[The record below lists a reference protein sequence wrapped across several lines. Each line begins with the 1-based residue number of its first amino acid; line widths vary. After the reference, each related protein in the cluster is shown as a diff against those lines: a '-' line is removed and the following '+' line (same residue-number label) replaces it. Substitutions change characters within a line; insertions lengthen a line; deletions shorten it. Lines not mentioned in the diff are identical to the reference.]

1 MPKRQPHKPR
11 PETEHPSKDHSSGAQ
26 GIAGESEARR
36 GEDDRED
43 AKDAT
48 DEASWES
55 FPASDPPAY

>member
-1 MPKRQPHKPR
+1 MPKRQPQKRR
-11 PETEHPSKDHSSGAQ
+11 PEKERPSKDQSSGAQ

-36 GEDDRED
+36 ADDPEN
-43 AKDAT
+43 AKDPT